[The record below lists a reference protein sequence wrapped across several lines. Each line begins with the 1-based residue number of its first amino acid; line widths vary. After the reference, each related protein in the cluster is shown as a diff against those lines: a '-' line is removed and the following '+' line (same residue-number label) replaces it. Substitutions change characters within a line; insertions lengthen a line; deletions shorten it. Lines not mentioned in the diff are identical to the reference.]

1 MGTTLKAGGS
11 AWVEAGNHIAS
22 LAGDF
27 DWRCRFVQRLSGVL
41 CSLNSKLSTRICGPS
56 SVAEQ
61 DLESSNKA
69 SSSCVFVKP
78 HGSSLLV
85 NYAWL
90 VILGHPWW
98 LSHKESTC
106 QTGDLGLIPELGRS
120 PGEGKGYPLQ
130 YSDLENSID
139 CTVHGVTESRTRL
152 SNFPFHFHKSI
163 IITWVSSMK
172 ALS

>member
-1 MGTTLKAGGS
+1 M
-11 AWVEAGNHIAS
+11 
-22 LAGDF
+22 
-27 DWRCRFVQRLSGVL
+27 QRLSGVL

-120 PGEGKGYPLQ
+120 PGEGKGYLLQ
-130 YSDLENSID
+130 YSGLENSMD
-139 CTVHGVTESRTRL
+139 CFHEVTKSWTGL
-152 SNFPFHFHKSI
+152 SNFRFHFVRSLVATCRI
-163 IITWVSSMK
+163 YFPN
-172 ALS
+172 